1 MSKRYHAVDDFAE
14 LSAELT
20 GFTVAELEGTG
31 LVESHFTEVRE
42 LVGERIFGRLLIN
55 WNKVRSESRNQKELE
70 AGIEK
75 EIFGPRWGGLLG
87 PIALNI
93 VRLWYLGNWFQM
105 PREWRHK
112 YGAGAN
118 DQTRVVS
125 ADAYREGLVW
135 DAICA
140 HPTAAKQPGFGSWAF
155 PPEDPYPRKTKA
167 SAPRKTSAT
176 KRRKRA

>member
-1 MSKRYHAVDDFAE
+1 MSKRYDSVDDFVE
-14 LSAELT
+14 LSSELT
-20 GFTVAELEGTG
+20 GFSVAELEGTG
-31 LVESHFTEVRE
+31 LAESHFTEVRE
-42 LVGERIFGRLLIN
+42 LVGERIFGRLLITWDKIRN
-55 WNKVRSESRNQKELE
+55 ESKSSKARQT
-70 AGIEK
+70 GIHK
-75 EIFGPRWGGLLG
+75 EIFGSEWGDLLG

-112 YGAGAN
+112 YGAAAN

-125 ADAYREGLVW
+125 AEAYREGLVW

-155 PPEDPYPRKTKA
+155 PPEDPYEKKAATSRTTKTRARKKKST
-167 SAPRKTSAT
+167 
-176 KRRKRA
+176 